1 MFGSNIGG
9 VVYFI
14 LDKAARAPKGEW
26 MVIVLCVRR
35 TMHEKG
41 PYKVWTVKGDN
52 VMNLGIYIIHFLH
65 S

>member
-41 PYKVWTVKGDN
+41 PYKV
-52 VMNLGIYIIHFLH
+52 
-65 S
+65 